1 MKMHCFT
8 WTVALGIH
16 ANEINTFSLKLNP
29 AKHTIRNVA
38 MIRTTRAMLNV
49 VTQSPVTKTHTSHY
63 FCAKVPEEHKAPKT
77 VALQ

>member
-1 MKMHCFT
+1 
-8 WTVALGIH
+8 
-16 ANEINTFSLKLNP
+16 
-29 AKHTIRNVA
+29 

-49 VTQSPVTKTHTSHY
+49 ATQSPVTKTHTSHY